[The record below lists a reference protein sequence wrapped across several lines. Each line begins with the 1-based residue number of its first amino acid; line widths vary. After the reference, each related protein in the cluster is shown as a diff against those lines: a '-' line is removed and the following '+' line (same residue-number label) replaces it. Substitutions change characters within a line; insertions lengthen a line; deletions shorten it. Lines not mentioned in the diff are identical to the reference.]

1 MEKLISI
8 IEKHYKDFEIWHE
21 IKEVLTYEYN
31 NDGIKSE
38 FVSKEEIA
46 VRVFE
51 NGKIGFGYSCIK
63 DDYEGLIS
71 NIKLSLEFSESDAD
85 FIIPEPQFEKNE
97 SWGEE
102 KDIDLIALKQKNMEI
117 KDLALTKP
125 FLKDI
130 ERITTSGEKKKVF
143 FYNSRKGS
151 QIQSIIKYGGGVV
164 LVVEKDGDEKMEWDF
179 NIADEMHLINPLEI
193 VENAYLRALK
203 LLNSSPT
210 YSGEYLFLF
219 EPRASA
225 EFLEVFAQSFI
236 GENVYKK
243 KSLFMQD
250 SVFSDK
256 LTIIDD
262 PLNER
267 GSVKCY
273 FDGEGFIT
281 EKKILME
288 KGKVKDYLY
297 DNVYGKKLGA
307 KSNGSSI
314 RAKVSMPPKNGFS
327 NVIIDRGEDNVKE
340 YLKGRKVVGVISLL
354 GMHLVNPITGEF
366 SVGFDGYLLED
377 GNFVKSLSGVSLS
390 GNLKD
395 FYKNIIA
402 VDSDLKIYAQS
413 GSPTILVGPLMLSGI

>member
-1 MEKLISI
+1 MEKLISML
-8 IEKHYKDFEIWHE
+8 EKHYKDFEIWQE

-31 NDGIKSE
+31 KDGLKNE
-38 FVSKEEIA
+38 FISKEEVA

-51 NGKIGFGYSCIK
+51 NGKIGFGYTCTK
-63 DDYEGLIS
+63 DDYDSLIS
-71 NIKLSLEFSESDAD
+71 NINLSLEFAETDAD
-85 FIIPEPQFEKNE
+85 FVMPEPQFEKDQML
-97 SWGEE
+97 GEE
-102 KDIDLIALKQKNMEI
+102 KDIDLVALKQKNMKI
-117 KDLALTKP
+117 KDIAVSKP

-130 ERITTSGEKKKVF
+130 ERITTSCEKKKVF

-151 QIQSIIKYGGGVV
+151 QIQNVIKYAAGIV
-164 LVVEKDGDEKMEWDF
+164 LVVNKDDDEKMEWDF
-179 NIADEMHLINPLEI
+179 SISDSLDLINPLEI
-193 VENAYLRALK
+193 VENAHLRALK

-210 YSGEYLFLF
+210 HSGEYLFLF

-225 EFLEVFAQSFI
+225 DFLEVFAQSFV

-243 KSLFMQD
+243 KSLFSQEL
-250 SVFSDK
+250 VFSDK

-267 GSVKCY
+267 GSVKSY
-273 FDGEGFIT
+273 FDGEGFRT
-281 EKKILME
+281 ERKILME
-288 KGKVKDYLY
+288 KGKVKDFLY

-314 RAKVSMPPKNGFS
+314 RTKVSMPPKNWFS
-327 NVIIDRGEDNVKE
+327 NVMIDRGKDNVKE
-340 YLKGRKVVGVISLL
+340 HLKGKKVIGVVSLL

-366 SVGFDGYLLED
+366 SVGFDGYILED
-377 GNFVKSLSGVSLS
+377 GNFVKSLSGVSVS

-402 VDSDLKIYAQS
+402 VDSDLKIYGQS